1 MKRTYRDGTSVC
13 FESYKEKMSRLNA
26 IANKILIQIRDQNP
40 RLTVVEGMK
49 VIDLLKEKLL
59 NESLV

>member
-1 MKRTYRDGTSVC
+1 VIRTYKDGTSVC
-13 FESYKEKMSRLNA
+13 FESYQEKLSRLNA
-26 IANKILIQIRDQNP
+26 IANKMLIQIREQHP
-40 RLTVVEGMK
+40 RLTVTESIK

>member
-40 RLTVVEGMK
+40 RLTVAEGMK

>member
-40 RLTVVEGMK
+40 RLTVTEGMK
-49 VIDLLKEKLL
+49 VIDLLREKLL

>member
-26 IANKILIQIRDQNP
+26 IANKILIQIREQHP
-40 RLTVVEGMK
+40 RLTVTESIK